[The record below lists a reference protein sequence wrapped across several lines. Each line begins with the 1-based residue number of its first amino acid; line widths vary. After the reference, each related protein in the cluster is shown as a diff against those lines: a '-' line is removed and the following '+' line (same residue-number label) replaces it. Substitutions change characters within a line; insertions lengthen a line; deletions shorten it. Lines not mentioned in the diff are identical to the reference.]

1 MTLSR
6 WLFTGAGIAVV
17 AAAMAD
23 VVATVVATAG
33 SGSGWRPTKQFYRTT
48 WAAWSRLARSRRSA
62 ARRERLLSL
71 YGPMSLLALL
81 ALWLIGLMFGWS
93 LIWYGLRDSLQG
105 DSGFGS
111 HLYYSG
117 IVLLTIG
124 FGDITP
130 TGFGTRMLTLTEAVT
145 GLGTIA
151 LVISYLPALYGSFNR
166 RETRLLTLDHP
177 SGERIQPASL
187 IALHAPDGDLQ
198 RLYHFFAEWELWV
211 AEVLESHVS
220 YPMLALFRSQHA
232 GQSWITAL
240 GVVVDAAALTSAIVE
255 GADDR
260 EPFFLYRRGRR
271 AINEIV
277 RRLGTEDSD
286 DDPQLDRSRFDAAYQ
301 ELREAGLPCRDP
313 DESWDR
319 LVEYRTSYGAAL
331 EGLISYLSA
340 PRGFWGHSAGDVLTE
355 PKTDPRN
362 ERVDDP
368 AT

>member
-1 MTLSR
+1 MTVTN
-6 WLFTGAGIAVV
+6 WLFAVAGVAVV
-17 AAAMAD
+17 AAVMAD
-23 VVATVVATAG
+23 LIATVVATAG
-33 SGSGWRPTKQFYRTT
+33 SGSGWRPTRQFYRTT
-48 WAAWSRLARSRRSA
+48 WAAWSRMARGRRSPE
-62 ARRERLLSL
+62 RRERLLSL
-71 YGPMSLLALL
+71 YGPLSLLALL
-81 ALWLIGLMFGWS
+81 GLWLVGLMLGWA
-93 LIWYGLRDSLQG
+93 LIWFGLQDSLNG

-117 IVLLTIG
+117 IVLLTVG

-130 TGFGTRMLTLTEAVT
+130 TGFGARMLTLTEAVT

-177 SGERIQPASL
+177 SGERIQPVSL

-198 RLYHFFAEWELWV
+198 RLYRFFAEWELWV

-240 GVVVDAAALTSAIVE
+240 GVVVDAAALTSAVVE
-255 GADDR
+255 GADQR

-271 AINEIV
+271 AINEIT
-277 RRLGTEDSD
+277 RRLCTASSE
-286 DDPQLDRSRFDAAYQ
+286 DDPVLDRSLFDDAYRQ
-301 ELREAGLPCRDP
+301 MGEAGLPQRDP
-313 DESWDR
+313 EESWAR
-319 LVEYRTSYGAAL
+319 LVEYRTNYGPAL
-331 EGLISYLSA
+331 EGLISYLAA

-355 PKTDPRN
+355 PQTEPQT
-362 ERVDDP
+362 EQVDGRS
-368 AT
+368 T

>member
-1 MTLSR
+1 MSVVDWFLA
-6 WLFTGAGIAVV
+6 AGGMILVGSV
-17 AAAMAD
+17 MVD
-23 VVATVVATAG
+23 VVATLVATAG
-33 SGSGWRPTKQFYRTT
+33 SGTGWRPTRQFYRTT
-48 WAAWSRLARSRRSA
+48 WAVWSRVARARWA
-62 ARRERLLSL
+62 PDRRERLLAL

-81 ALWLIGLMFGWS
+81 LLWLCGLVLGWAFV
-93 LIWYGLRDSLQG
+93 WFALRDSLEG

-117 IVLLTIG
+117 IVLLTVG

-130 TGFGTRMLTLTEAVT
+130 TGFGPRLLTLAEAVT

-177 SGERIQPASL
+177 SGERIQPVSL

-211 AEVLESHVS
+211 AELLESHVS
-220 YPMLALFRSQHA
+220 YPMLAFFRSQHA

-240 GVVVDAAALTSAIVE
+240 GVVVDAAAVTSATVE
-255 GADDR
+255 GADER

-271 AINEIV
+271 AINEIA
-277 RRLGTEDSD
+277 RRLCTTHAGGDAL
-286 DDPQLDRSRFDAAYQ
+286 LDRSRFDVAYDR
-301 ELREAGLPCRDP
+301 LRETGLRLRDR
-313 DESWDR
+313 DESWER
-319 LVEYRTSYGAAL
+319 LVEYRGSYGSSL
-331 EGLISYLSA
+331 EGLIAYLAA

-355 PKTDPRN
+355 PQTQP
-362 ERVDDP
+362 VDGGSS
-368 AT
+368 